1 MQDFF
6 GHKHTFS
13 PKDLNI
19 YHRHFEKSEKQ
30 SFRLNFVLSF
40 SLHEHHDNCA
50 FKRIEQRFNCHSI
63 KAGTYFENPNT
74 NNLDLQ
80 VKMCCTPNKLFLG
93 KKDLTAANITYS
105 KIKTFFRCAY
115 LNTLDVFKFYEI
127 RQCCTT
133 NSLTALTLHYM
144 FFFLFVI
151 VHIYKIACNFQCVI
165 LVQYYIIHSS
175 FCK

>member
-1 MQDFF
+1 MQFNNWSLARFVLWD
-6 GHKHTFS
+6 TR
-13 PKDLNI
+13 L
-19 YHRHFEKSEKQ
+19 
-30 SFRLNFVLSF
+30 RLNFVLNF

-50 FKRIEQRFNCHSI
+50 FWRIEQLFNCHSI
-63 KAGTYFENPNT
+63 KAGTYFENSNA

-93 KKDLTAANITYS
+93 KKDLTVAYLTHS

-115 LNTLDVFKFYEI
+115 LNTLDVFKFYES

-133 NSLTALTLHYM
+133 NSSTTFHNLICS
-144 FFFLFVI
+144 FFRFVT

-175 FCK
+175 FFK